1 MAATATWAKEL
12 ADDFGFTE
20 AHDLVRKGARRFL
33 EEHGGPLAIRQMI
46 EREGAF
52 DPALHRRM
60 AELGWLGLILPEEHG
75 GTDLGW
81 LAAVLL
87 FEEMGRALVPSPLL
101 PCTLAAAA
109 IDLCGDESH
118 KKRWLESIASGE
130 RIATVALCEPNGGV
144 GADAVE
150 TAAEPQG
157 DGAWLLRGTKT
168 HVMAGA
174 QASLVVVPA
183 REANGQ
189 VGLFVVELPTERA
202 AVEPEACIDLT
213 RPTAR
218 LELRGAA
225 GARLGSDDAAA
236 LEALLSRGRVLLA
249 AEMVGGTEAVLGQTV
264 TYARE
269 RVQFGRAIGSF
280 QAVKHPLVDMMVGLE
295 QARSLV
301 YGAAAALDGGLE
313 GARTLSRMAKALA
326 SETYPAAVR
335 KGVQLHGGFGFTWEC
350 DVHLWFRRAMWSRPM
365 LGDGAHQRRHL
376 AAAWKGASDGE

>member
-20 AHDLVRKGARRFL
+20 AHDLLRKGARRFL
-33 EEHGGPLAIRQMI
+33 EEHGGQGAIRLMV

-60 AELGWLGLILPEEHG
+60 AELGWLGLTVPEAHG
-75 GTDLGW
+75 GTELGW
-81 LAAVLL
+81 LAAALL

-109 IDLCGDESH
+109 IELCGDEGQ
-118 KKRWLESIASGE
+118 KGRWLGAIASGE
-130 RIATVALCEPNGGV
+130 RIATVALCEPNGAV
-144 GADAVE
+144 GADAL
-150 TAAEPQG
+150 
-157 DGAWLLRGTKT
+157 DGGWLLRGTKT

-174 QASLVVVPA
+174 QATLVVVPA
-183 REANGQ
+183 RDANGQ
-189 VGLFVVELPTERA
+189 VGLFVVELPSEGL

-218 LELRGAA
+218 LELHRAA
-225 GARLGSDDAAA
+225 GARLASDDAAA
-236 LEALLSRGRVLLA
+236 LEALLCCGRVLLA

-269 RVQFGRAIGSF
+269 RVQFMRAIGSF

-313 GARTLSRMAKALA
+313 GAKTLSRMAKALA
-326 SETYPAAVR
+326 SEVYPAAVR
-335 KGVQLHGGFGFTWEC
+335 KGVQFHGGFGFTWEC
-350 DVHLWFRRAMWSRPM
+350 DVHFWFRRAMWSRPM

-376 AAAWKGASDGE
+376 AAAWKGARDGE